1 MFKLSD
7 FDFQLPPELIA
18 QQPTKERAASRLLLV
33 KFRET
38 PQPIFEDRQFTDL
51 LSLLNPS
58 DVLVFNNSKVI
69 PARLHGQ
76 KESGGK
82 VEVLIERIVGE
93 HEAIAMLRV
102 SKKPAPGS
110 RILINSGCSVA
121 ASIHRHEE
129 HQGHDNQENN
139 DYQAR
144 QLAIEVLGRDPEH
157 DDRFRL
163 KFSMPVLEALHAH
176 GEVPLPP
183 YITHTPTEQDTQRY
197 QTVYAQTPG
206 SVAAPTAGLHFDEA
220 MLAALDR
227 KGVQRVFVTLHVGTG
242 TFAPVRT
249 ENLDEHRMH
258 TEWCEVPKETADAIN
273 LAKREDRRV
282 IAVGTT
288 SLRTLES
295 AWIATAPSVPRND
308 GNLASVSDT
317 NPSSRGSEATAAI
330 HGEIRHGA
338 WETNLF
344 IRPGYQFKVIDGLLT
359 NFHLPKSTL
368 LMLVSAL
375 IGYDTM
381 QSAYAHAIEKRYRF
395 FSYGDAMLCI

>member
-18 QQPTKERAASRLLLV
+18 QQPAKERAASRLLLV

-38 PQPIFEDRQFTDL
+38 PKPVFEDKQFTDL
-51 LSLLNPS
+51 LALLKPG

-69 PARLHGQ
+69 PARLYGQ

-82 VEVLIERIVGE
+82 VEVLVERIVGE
-93 HEAIAMLRV
+93 REAIAMLRV

-110 RILINSGCSVA
+110 KILVGS
-121 ASIHRHEE
+121 
-129 HQGHDNQENN
+129 
-139 DYQAR
+139 
-144 QLAIEVLGRDPEH
+144 LTIEVLGRDPEH

-163 KFSMPVLEALHAH
+163 KFSAPVLEALHAY

-183 YITHTPTEQDTQRY
+183 YITHAPTEQDTQRY

-220 MLAALDR
+220 MLAALDQ
-227 KGVQRVFVTLHVGTG
+227 KGVQRLFVTLHVGTG

-249 ENLDEHRMH
+249 ENLEEHRMH
-258 TEWCEVPKETADAIN
+258 TEWCEVPKETAEAIN
-273 LAKREDRRV
+273 LAKREGRRV

-295 AWIATAPSVPRND
+295 AWIATSASPPRND
-308 GNLASVSDT
+308 GNLASPPRNDGNLASLPRSDT
-317 NPSSRGSEATAAI
+317 DSSSLGARHPEPAVGGREGTAAI
-330 HGEIRHGA
+330 HPGA

-375 IGYDTM
+375 VGYDTM

>member
-18 QQPTKERAASRLLLV
+18 QQPAKERAASRLLLV

-38 PQPIFEDRQFTDL
+38 PKPVFEDKQFTDL
-51 LSLLNPS
+51 LALLKPG

-69 PARLHGQ
+69 PARLYGQ

-82 VEVLIERIVGE
+82 VEILVERIVSE
-93 HEAIAMLRV
+93 HEAIAMMRV
-102 SKKPAPGS
+102 SKKPAAGS
-110 RILINSGCSVA
+110 KILVGLEDITAQAGNQ
-121 ASIHRHEE
+121 RHKPVE
-129 HQGHDNQENN
+129 
-139 DYQAR
+139 
-144 QLAIEVLGRDPEH
+144 LEVLGRDPEH

-163 KFSMPVLEALHAH
+163 KFSAPVLEALHAH

-183 YITHTPTEQDTQRY
+183 YITHAPTEQDTQRY

-220 MLAALDR
+220 MLAALDQ
-227 KGVQRVFVTLHVGTG
+227 KGVQRLFVTLHVGTG

-249 ENLDEHRMH
+249 ENLEEHRMH
-258 TEWCEVPKETADAIN
+258 TEWCEVPRETAEAIN
-273 LAKREDRRV
+273 LAKREGRRV

-295 AWIATAPSVPRND
+295 AQIASQPR
-308 GNLASVSDT
+308 GNEVS
-317 NPSSRGSEATAAI
+317 SSQGSGATVAI
-330 HGEIRHGA
+330 QPGA

-381 QSAYAHAIEKRYRF
+381 HSAYAQAIEKRYRF
-395 FSYGDAMLCI
+395 FSYGDAMLCL

>member
-1 MFKLSD
+1 MHTLSD
-7 FDFQLPPELIA
+7 FDFQLPPKLIA
-18 QQPTKERAASRLLLV
+18 QQPANERAASRLLLV
-33 KFRET
+33 KFREK
-38 PQPIFEDRQFTDL
+38 PAPVLEDNQFTDL
-51 LSLLNPS
+51 LSLLNPG

-82 VEVLIERIVGE
+82 VEVLVERIVGE
-93 HEAIAMLRV
+93 QEAIALLRV

-110 RILINSGCSVA
+110 KILVGPSSPIRSSVISGADQEIRS
-121 ASIHRHEE
+121 HENFPLE
-129 HQGHDNQENN
+129 
-139 DYQAR
+139 
-144 QLAIEVLGRDPEH
+144 IEVLGRDPAH

-220 MLAALDR
+220 MLAALDK

-258 TEWCEVPKETADAIN
+258 TEWCEVPRETADAIN
-273 LAKREDRRV
+273 LAKREGRRV

-295 AWIATAPSVPRND
+295 AQIATAPSVPRND
-308 GNLASVSDT
+308 I
-317 NPSSRGSEATAAI
+317 NPSSRGSNATVAI
-330 HGEIRHGA
+330 HPGA

-381 QSAYAHAIEKRYRF
+381 QGAYAHAIKKRYRF

>member
-38 PQPIFEDRQFTDL
+38 PTPVFEDRQFADL
-51 LSLLNPS
+51 LSLLNPG

-82 VEVLIERIVGE
+82 VEVLVERIVTE

-102 SKKPAPGS
+102 SKKPAAGS
-110 RILINSGCSVA
+110 RIFIGLHGAVQQA
-121 ASIHRHEE
+121 V
-129 HQGHDNQENN
+129 NQPHKVLE
-139 DYQAR
+139 
-144 QLAIEVLGRDPEH
+144 IEVLGRDPEH

-163 KFSMPVLEALHAH
+163 KFSTPVLMALHAY

-197 QTVYAQTPG
+197 QTVYAQAPG

-220 MLAALDR
+220 MLAALDQ

-258 TEWCEVPKETADAIN
+258 TEWCEVPQETADAIN
-273 LAKREDRRV
+273 LAKSEVRRV

-295 AWIATAPSVPRND
+295 ARIATSSPQAFGPRGDGPPRND
-308 GNLASVSDT
+308 I
-317 NPSSRGSEATAAI
+317 I
-330 HGEIRHGA
+330 HPGA

-344 IRPGYQFKVIDGLLT
+344 IRPGYQFRVIDGLLT

-381 QSAYAHAIEKRYRF
+381 QGAYAHAIEKRYRF

>member
-1 MFKLSD
+1 MYTLSD

-18 QQPTKERAASRLLLV
+18 QQPAKERAASRLLV
-33 KFRET
+33 VRFRET
-38 PQPIFEDRQFTDL
+38 PKPLIEDKQFADL
-51 LSLLNPS
+51 LSLLNPG

-82 VEVLIERIVGE
+82 VEVLVERIVNA
-93 HEAIAMLRV
+93 HEAVALLRV
-102 SKKPAPGS
+102 SKKPASGS
-110 RILINSGCSVA
+110 KIVVDSLV
-121 ASIHRHEE
+121 
-129 HQGHDNQENN
+129 
-139 DYQAR
+139 
-144 QLAIEVLGRDPEH
+144 IEVLGRDSEYE
-157 DDRFRL
+157 DRFRL
-163 KFSMPVLEALHAH
+163 KFSVPVLQALYMH

-197 QTVYAQTPG
+197 QTVYAKTPG

-220 MLAALDR
+220 MLAALDQ

-258 TEWCEVPKETADAIN
+258 SEWCEVPQETADAVN
-273 LAKREDRRV
+273 AAKREGRRV

-308 GNLASVSDT
+308 G
-317 NPSSRGSEATAAI
+317 GAI
-330 HGEIRHGA
+330 HPGA

-381 QSAYAHAIEKRYRF
+381 RTTYAHAIAQRYRF